1 MHLRVQPIVLSDED
15 CMVLVLGTPFEKE
28 CCIRAMQGCF
38 TLQVRLP
45 LADLQ
50 PEKTDLTRACL
61 QAVPTCVSQSYARH
75 LRGLSEA
82 ALPDPPQIY
91 HQH

>member
-1 MHLRVQPIVLSDED
+1 
-15 CMVLVLGTPFEKE
+15 MVLVLGTPCEKE

-50 PEKTDLTRACL
+50 PEKTGLTRACL

-75 LRGLSEA
+75 LRAERGCVARPAADLPSALALS
-82 ALPDPPQIY
+82 PTGVPSPP
-91 HQH
+91 